1 MESPEIND
9 REYRRGNKKWTTRET
24 SHTRRRNTK
33 QKHNTICDGHY
44 FAQTNTNNVN
54 NAWALL
60 QTKGGKVS
68 IISDMSVRF
77 YWDSPRTL
85 RTTLVD
91 MILHGFM
98 LLIIY
103 TTASEWKG

>member
-1 MESPEIND
+1 
-9 REYRRGNKKWTTRET
+9 
-24 SHTRRRNTK
+24 
-33 QKHNTICDGHY
+33 
-44 FAQTNTNNVN
+44 
-54 NAWALL
+54 
-60 QTKGGKVS
+60 
-68 IISDMSVRF
+68 MSVRF

-103 TTASEWKG
+103 TTASKWIG